1 MVNSE
6 FGCTLSFQIILI
18 VCKISWRCYWGPTSG
33 IPKGTVLLS
42 LLFMILISDI
52 DADVGSDIIFA
63 DDTQIYLGINE
74 ISRSENLQSDL
85 DTIYIWAEQN
95 NMQFN

>member
-1 MVNSE
+1 
-6 FGCTLSFQIILI
+6 
-18 VCKISWRCYWGPTSG
+18 
-33 IPKGTVLLS
+33 
-42 LLFMILISDI
+42 MILISDI